1 MCRSAQH
8 SSRFA
13 AMLLACLGAV
23 ALQACGS
30 SPTRVE
36 AQVTAAPD
44 VNEGRPIVLRL
55 YELKTTGSF
64 EGADFYSI
72 FDREA
77 ATLGGDL
84 MAREELNLRPGQ
96 QQKVERATAP
106 DTQYLGVAAAYRNID
121 RASWRATYPL
131 KREKTNKITIDLGAN
146 AVSIR

>member
-1 MCRSAQH
+1 MCSPKGRSY
-8 SSRFA
+8 SFRTS
-13 AMLLACLGAV
+13 LLLCLAAV
-23 ALQACGS
+23 AVQACGT

-36 AQVTAAPD
+36 AQVVAAAD
-44 VNEGRPIVLRL
+44 VNEGRPVVLRL

-84 MAREELNLRPGQ
+84 LAREELNLQPGQ
-96 QQKVERATAP
+96 QQRVERATAP
-106 DTQYLGVAAAYRNID
+106 DTQYLGVVAAFRSID
-121 RASWRATYPL
+121 QANWRATYPL
-131 KREKTNKITIDLGAN
+131 KAEKTNKIKIHLGPN